1 MKLKPKCKAQAVKAR
16 KDRIPYPPIVPPT
29 AAQRQEAERV
39 QEPIA
44 EEPTETKWPTN
55 IDTDYDDDSNP
66 GTTAEEAERAQE
78 PPKKAQRAELV
89 PPWRHQRA
97 PPLPPRQESS
107 AASTTSTSTLGER
120 PKYIP
125 DPTPNYAGCD
135 FESWINQEMIQYWEQ
150 LSPEDQSSEF
160 HAQRRAGKWNK
171 FKHVVFHAKADGS
184 RRAPG
189 GKHRAFFDQKNAG
202 MLSKAEIIAYHKAK
216 NELKRC
222 VNWTEL

>member
-44 EEPTETKWPTN
+44 EEPTDTKWPTN
-55 IDTDYDDDSNP
+55 IDPDYDDDSNP

-97 PPLPPRQESS
+97 PPPPPRQESS

-120 PKYIP
+120 PEYIP

-135 FESWINQEMIQYWEQ
+135 FQNWTNQETIQYWEQ

-160 HAQRRAGKWNK
+160 NALGRAGKWKN
-171 FKHVVFHAKADGS
+171 FRNIVFHANPDGS
-184 RRAPG
+184 RRASG
-189 GKHRAFFDQKNAG
+189 GKHRDFFDQKNKG
-202 MLSKAEIIAYHKAK
+202 MLSKSEIVAYHKAK
-216 NELKRC
+216 NELKRSTD
-222 VNWTEL
+222 WDEI

>member
-1 MKLKPKCKAQAVKAR
+1 MKPKSKAKAAKAR
-16 KDRIPYPPIVPPT
+16 RDRIPYPPIVPPT
-29 AAQRQEAERV
+29 AAQRQEAE
-39 QEPIA
+39 
-44 EEPTETKWPTN
+44 T
-55 IDTDYDDDSNP
+55 
-66 GTTAEEAERAQE
+66 AQE

-135 FESWINQEMIQYWEQ
+135 FESWTNQETIQYWEQ

-160 HAQRRAGKWNK
+160 HAQRRAGKWNN
-171 FKHVVFHAKADGS
+171 FKNVVFHAKADGS

-189 GKHRAFFDQKNAG
+189 GKHRAFFDQKNKG
-202 MLSKAEIIAYHKAK
+202 MLSKAEIVAYHKAK
-216 NELKRC
+216 SELQRC
-222 VNWTEL
+222 ADWKEL

>member
-1 MKLKPKCKAQAVKAR
+1 M
-16 KDRIPYPPIVPPT
+16 PPT
-29 AAQRQEAERV
+29 AAEIQEAE
-39 QEPIA
+39 A
-44 EEPTETKWPTN
+44 ERQ
-55 IDTDYDDDSNP
+55 
-66 GTTAEEAERAQE
+66 EAERAQE

-89 PPWRHQRA
+89 PPWRHKRA
-97 PPLPPRQESS
+97 PPPPPRQESS

-135 FESWINQEMIQYWEQ
+135 FESWTNQETIQYWEQ

-160 HAQRRAGKWNK
+160 HAQRRAGKWKNFKNK
-171 FKHVVFHAKADGS
+171 IYIVFHAKPDGS

-202 MLSKAEIIAYHKAK
+202 MLSKAEIVAYHKAE